1 MQVFISYAL
10 DYCNSFQY
18 WPFYSP
24 FSKQQSDFSKANII
38 ASLPYCTSCR
48 ISITFRMKSIG
59 WASSEPTYHLIPIS
73 FCFSIYIFHSVYYT
87 EILSFTEGILL
98 FHSYNPSKC
107 CSLCLEQSPYYSF
120 HGLVNVSWCFKVL
133 STCSLF
139 GKTFPNPKSDIGVPC
154 QDSVACCGYSHHSIH
169 HH

>member
-1 MQVFISYAL
+1 MQAFISSAL

-18 WPFYSP
+18 WPFYNP

-73 FCFSIYIFHSVYYT
+73 FCYSIYIFHSVYYT

-107 CSLCLEQSPYYSF
+107 CSLCLEQSPYYSSMAWLMSPGASRF
-120 HGLVNVSWCFKVL
+120 RLLVPSLEKL
-133 STCSLF
+133 SLTPSL
-139 GKTFPNPKSDIGVPC
+139 I
-154 QDSVACCGYSHHSIH
+154 
-169 HH
+169 